1 MLAQEIDCQD
11 IDSGPTLPAMDSPC
25 APRGLDALNERRR
38 VARTAARHSAN
49 KLPYGHLTRKREAEA
64 HRRLQA
70 HFCLRSLGGP
80 RFRSLLRLAA
90 DRKFRVVGKRSLWQV
105 KLDRVSRMASKMS
118 TAFMAESPGADQ
130 ATMTQAIENVMT
142 HGPCNDTW
150 IRRHERRAG
159 TYGLAVAVGR
169 VAAIHFDVAAC
180 PTDVASAQL
189 GSLDACTADAS
200 WGHNRLS
207 GKTPE
212 EIATIPAF
220 FKRKLAEAQTR
231 EQRLIEDRDDLARE
245 LAEERRHRQRLSED
259 MDDLSRELAEER
271 RHRAGLAEFF
281 RGWQQGAATQVV
293 PQDMPV
299 HLVQWLDPDLVPPF
313 RRAPRVP

>member
-25 APRGLDALNERRR
+25 APRGLDALHERRR

-49 KLPYGHLTRKREAEA
+49 KLPWGAATRKQEAEA
-64 HRRLQA
+64 HRRLQV

-150 IRRHERRAG
+150 IRCHERLAG

-180 PTDVASAQL
+180 PTDIAACPTDVA
-189 GSLDACTADAS
+189 ACQTD
-200 WGHNRLS
+200 
-207 GKTPE
+207 
-212 EIATIPAF
+212 IAAC
-220 FKRKLAEAQTR
+220 
-231 EQRLIEDRDDLARE
+231 
-245 LAEERRHRQRLSED
+245 
-259 MDDLSRELAEER
+259 
-271 RHRAGLAEFF
+271 
-281 RGWQQGAATQVV
+281 
-293 PQDMPV
+293 
-299 HLVQWLDPDLVPPF
+299 
-313 RRAPRVP
+313 